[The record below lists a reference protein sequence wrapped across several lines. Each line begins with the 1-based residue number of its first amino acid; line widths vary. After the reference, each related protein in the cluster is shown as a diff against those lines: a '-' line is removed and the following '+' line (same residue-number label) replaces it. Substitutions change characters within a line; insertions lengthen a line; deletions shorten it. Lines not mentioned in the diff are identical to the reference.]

1 VELTTEQKEMLE
13 MSEKDIES
21 DRLVLQEALNNQNL
35 EWLNE
40 Q

>member
-1 VELTTEQKEMLE
+1 VELTIEQKEMLE

-21 DRLVLQEALNNQNL
+21 DRLVSQEALNNQNL